1 MNALH
6 IAAAGAIVAG
16 IVLATIRVYRQIIGA
31 RHRAQL
37 LAERAAQEA
46 RFCALVQRS
55 SDVVIVVDAHGVTRY
70 VSPAVTPVLG
80 WPPERALGK
89 AMADLVH
96 LDDAGA
102 ARALIA
108 DAGKRRDVTPSAVLR
123 IRHAAGDWRHIEIVG
138 TGRLDDPSVRGIVLN
153 THDVSDRTLLE
164 AELTHQAY
172 YDPLTGLVNRGR
184 FRALVEDALNRAE
197 GSRSSVA
204 ILYLDLDRFK
214 NVNDS
219 FGHADGDQMLIE
231 TGERLRNATR
241 GLDTVARLGGDEFAI
256 LLGNVRNDADAITI
270 ADRVTNVMRRPFK
283 LRGGEAVAGVSIGIA
298 RGEAGCD
305 ADDLLRNADVAMHV
319 GKRGQKGQY
328 MLFRPEMYT
337 DVRHRFT
344 LESELRRDIETE
356 RLALHFQPVIDLRT
370 ERIAGVEALVRWP
383 HDERGPLS
391 PDSFIPLADETGLI
405 VPLGRWVLRE
415 ACRQGA
421 AWRMMLP
428 NGAPFTVAVNVS
440 ARQLEHAELT
450 DDIAAALADSGLP
463 PQHLM
468 VEITE
473 GAVARDSSAALARLR
488 TLKSLGILLA
498 VDDFGMGYS
507 SLSSLERY
515 PIDVLKIDKLFVSHV
530 GADESRRSLARMIV
544 ALGDALSLRTV
555 AEGVERAEQA
565 AALATMGCNYVQGYY
580 YSRPVP
586 PSEITRM
593 IQRAGVVSQEAVA

>member
-80 WPPERALGK
+80 WPPEWALGK